1 MACVVSAG
9 GRVLCLQGYSFRD
22 FCVLVSTFAQV
33 TSISGAFGGIRGV
46 LARRAALQP
55 CCTYH
60 TTPECGV
67 CHQASLVRCMPS
79 AAFFP
84 HFVDICIP
92 THSAL
97 HPPITTPPPHPT
109 PPPPVHAQIVGQHL
123 LQRRTMP
130 AAGPGMRG
138 SMRGGMHASSGFGGM
153 AAVRPARDRVM
164 AVPQP
169 HLGVAVSASK
179 SHIDMMR

>member
-1 MACVVSAG
+1 MS
-9 GRVLCLQGYSFRD
+9 RWLGYSFRGS
-22 FCVLVSTFAQV
+22 CVLVSTFAQV
-33 TSISGAFGGIRGV
+33 TSVCATLGLWRDTLGPGALEPHV
-46 LARRAALQP
+46 ARITL
-55 CCTYH
+55 
-60 TTPECGV
+60 
-67 CHQASLVRCMPS
+67 HQSVEGPTKLPQCVASLS

-84 HFVDICIP
+84 HFVDIYIYAHTYP
-92 THSAL
+92 TRSTH
-97 HPPITTPPPHPT
+97 HPHMI
-109 PPPPVHAQIVGQHL
+109 AQIVGQHL

-130 AAGPGMRG
+130 AAGPGVRG

-153 AAVRPARDRVM
+153 AAIRPARDRVM